1 MGVSLNHMSAKGE
14 ATLCVEDYHVVNH
27 ACVPCPSG
35 QSNMPGDDPTGHDT
49 SCDTCKI
56 TTNQE
61 LRDYVD
67 SWIAIPSS
75 HPCGPVIGDWEVGRV
90 TDMSYVF
97 CNRSNF
103 NADISNWDTSSVTNL
118 LQTFYQATSFTGDG
132 VSNWDTSSVTSL
144 EYTFFF
150 AASFTGDGLSNG
162 IRRV

>member
-1 MGVSLNHMSAKGE
+1 MNIPKIILMGVSLNHMSAKGE
-14 ATLCVEDYHVVNH
+14 ATLCAEDYHVVNH

-97 CNRSNF
+97 CAYPQYSQCNTNRSNF
-103 NADISNWDTSSVTNL
+103 NANISNWNTVSVIVL
-118 LQTFYQATSFTGDG
+118 RMSTFVSFKFCIT
-132 VSNWDTSSVTSL
+132 
-144 EYTFFF
+144 
-150 AASFTGDGLSNG
+150 
-162 IRRV
+162 